1 MSNTPDLMKEWRDTV
16 VELKDTINGDVQK
29 LQSADAETKH
39 TLERINEKLDSL
51 ELEVKKKEVSVSP
64 ETERSE
70 VVEQFKGF
78 LLQFAR
84 GDRKNIGQN
93 AQFKGY
99 HPHMDVKSDNL
110 VRFDFAAAGALLLP
124 DVISQEIIKN
134 VTEVTP
140 LMSMARMTRIAG
152 PNYKRR
158 ARTSTP
164 GGNWLAEEVQ
174 NTKTKPTYA
183 TIDITPH
190 KWAAQ
195 YGWTIEQQEDAAYNL
210 VSELVEAYRED
221 ADVDFNNAFLNGDG
235 IGKPYGLV
243 GRIDK
248 QLSGGLALSTNML
261 IQTQESRKENY
272 QNNAEWLMTR
282 KTRGYV
288 RSLVLSATNGLQY
301 TWEPDFQRR
310 GPTLL
315 LGNPVRVARE
325 GDLPGLFTGNFTAG
339 QTPIIYGDFNAGY
352 EIVMRTDNYIIDDP
366 YTEASSFVR
375 NFHIMSRVGGNV
387 IKKEALVELEIT
399 AG

>member
-235 IGKPYGLV
+235 IGKPFGLV

-248 QLSGGLALSTNML
+248 QLIWRFGAFH
-261 IQTQESRKENY
+261 
-272 QNNAEWLMTR
+272 
-282 KTRGYV
+282 
-288 RSLVLSATNGLQY
+288 QY
-301 TWEPDFQRR
+301 ADS
-310 GPTLL
+310 
-315 LGNPVRVARE
+315 
-325 GDLPGLFTGNFTAG
+325 
-339 QTPIIYGDFNAGY
+339 
-352 EIVMRTDNYIIDDP
+352 DP
-366 YTEASSFVR
+366 R
-375 NFHIMSRVGGNV
+375 
-387 IKKEALVELEIT
+387 IT
-399 AG
+399 